1 MIAKTTNDYKVYVH
15 IAPNGKL
22 YFGITHMSVSNR
34 WRKDGIGYKQSVLFW
49 RAIQKY
55 GWDNFQHII
64 LMENLSEQAACE
76 CEKYLIAKYR
86 TTNSKYGYNLCAGG
100 EGTIG
105 IHFHHSEETK
115 RKISEA
121 GKGRVISEWH
131 KQRISETHK
140 GKHYDEEMKIHH
152 SKVISER
159 YKNDPTYRKRISD
172 TLKQRW
178 QDGVYA
184 NRKSHTVSE
193 EHRKHLSEAGKRNR
207 PKGSFHHTEDSKR
220 KLSEALKG
228 RPAYNKRAIMCVE
241 TGEHYDSIMAA
252 QNILGIN
259 NIGIAL
265 KNENRTAGRLH
276 WRYDDD

>member
-1 MIAKTTNDYKVYVH
+1 
-15 IAPNGKL
+15 
-22 YFGITHMSVSNR
+22 
-34 WRKDGIGYKQSVLFW
+34 
-49 RAIQKY
+49 
-55 GWDNFQHII
+55 
-64 LMENLSEQAACE
+64 
-76 CEKYLIAKYR
+76 
-86 TTNSKYGYNLCAGG
+86 
-100 EGTIG
+100 
-105 IHFHHSEETK
+105 
-115 RKISEA
+115 
-121 GKGRVISEWH
+121 
-131 KQRISETHK
+131 
-140 GKHYDEEMKIHH
+140 MKIHH